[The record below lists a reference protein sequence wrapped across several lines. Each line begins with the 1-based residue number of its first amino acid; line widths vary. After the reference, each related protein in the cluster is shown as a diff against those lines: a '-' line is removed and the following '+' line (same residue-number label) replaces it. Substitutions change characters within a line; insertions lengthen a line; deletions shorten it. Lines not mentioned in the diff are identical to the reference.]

1 MLFDPV
7 PLVGLCTH
15 HPAHERRRLPDALID
30 APADAFL
37 RDAYRELVTVGLSGH
52 RQALYARQHSGES
65 ARVAV
70 REHDTAVR
78 GSPLFLDNAGV
89 QPDVFGRS

>member
-37 RDAYRELVTVGLSGH
+37 RDAYRELVTVGSRVTGRLS
-52 RQALYARQHSGES
+52 
-65 ARVAV
+65 
-70 REHDTAVR
+70 T
-78 GSPLFLDNAGV
+78 
-89 QPDVFGRS
+89 PDSIAAKAHV